1 MNAGALLTALGS
13 GLAVSV
19 ELLEALAI
27 VLAVGVTRR
36 WGDAVLGA
44 LAGVLVCALT
54 AVLLGPVLLHGI
66 PIDSLRLTIGALLL
80 LFGLE
85 WLRKAVL
92 RLAGAKAR
100 SSVLKEF
107 AEAEE
112 ELADD
117 PLPPEGEPDWA
128 GRIVAFKGVVL
139 EGVEIVL
146 IVSTLAERPSGPA
159 PALVG
164 AAGALALVATLGVWL
179 RGPLTRLP
187 ETEMKWGV
195 GVLLT
200 TFGIFFCGEGLHLH
214 WPGGETAVLWL
225 GALMATASFAL
236 SRAVARPR

>member
-1 MNAGALLTALGS
+1 MTAGALLTALGS

-54 AVLLGPVLLHGI
+54 AALLGPVLLHGI

-100 SSVLKEF
+100 SSVLREF
-107 AEAEE
+107 AETEE

-164 AAGALALVATLGVWL
+164 AAAALALVAALGVWL

-214 WPGGETAVLWL
+214 WPGGEMAVLWL
-225 GALMATASFAL
+225 GALMAAASFTL